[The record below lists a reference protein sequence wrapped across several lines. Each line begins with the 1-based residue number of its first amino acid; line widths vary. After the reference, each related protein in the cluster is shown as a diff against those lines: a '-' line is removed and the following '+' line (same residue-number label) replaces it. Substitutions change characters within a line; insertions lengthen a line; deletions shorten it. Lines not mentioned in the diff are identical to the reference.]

1 MLYKTNYTFKGLKE
15 DKVFE
20 KGKTIDVTVE
30 RAKEIE
36 KNIQAIKGYEDFKL
50 TRIEGEKK
58 KA

>member
-1 MLYKTNYTFKGLKE
+1 MLYTANYKFKGLKE

-20 KGKTIDVTVE
+20 KDKPIDVTVE

-36 KNIQAIKGYEDFKL
+36 KNIRAIKGYEDFKL
-50 TRIEGEKK
+50 TRIEDDKK